1 MAAKAKANDTG
12 NEKIYVICGKD
23 KFLVGSECQKLLDT
37 LISPEDRSLSLFQ
50 PEVDKVE
57 ISEVLDELRTLPFL
71 ADKRVVLL
79 KDADSFVTANRP
91 VLEKYFAEPSR
102 CGVLV
107 LVVQKWQK
115 TTRLAKMLGKV
126 GKLIDVGDIGR
137 YQLGSYVSNYVTSTY
152 GKSMNRS
159 TAGMLVELVGDDVGR
174 LCSEA
179 DKLAIYVDQRKN
191 IELADVEALIGH
203 NRMFGAF
210 SVIDAITDG
219 RIDTAVERLRNMFM
233 MDRSAEFTVVGAFAF
248 HFRKMFRAKALLEKG
263 VNAQQVI
270 SQLRIFGNKD
280 GFFRQV
286 RALSLRQIGRVL
298 CELAR
303 IDHGMKTGQTTAG
316 VAIERLVVRL
326 GVATSHGGQSR
337 RTRAYG

>member
-1 MAAKAKANDTG
+1 MAAKAKTNDAG
-12 NEKIYVICGKD
+12 SERIYVICGKD
-23 KFLVGSECQKLLDT
+23 KFLVSGECQKLLET
-37 LISPEDRSLSLFQ
+37 LLSPEERSLSLFQ

-71 ADKRVVLL
+71 ADKRVALL
-79 KDADSFVTANRP
+79 KGADSFITANRP
-91 VLEKYFAEPSR
+91 ALEKYFAEPSR
-102 CGVLV
+102 CGVLI

-115 TTRLAKMLGKV
+115 STRLAKMLGKV

-137 YQLGSYVSNYVTSTY
+137 YQLAGYVSNYITSTH
-152 GKSMNRS
+152 GKSMNHS
-159 TAGMLVELVGDDVGR
+159 TASMLVELVGDDVGR

-179 DKLAIYVDQRKN
+179 DKLAIYVDQRKK

-263 VNAQQVI
+263 VNAQQI
-270 SQLRIFGNKD
+270 IGQLRVFGNKD

-303 IDHGMKTGQTTAG
+303 IDHGMKTGQTTVP

-326 GVATSHGGQSR
+326 GAAIAQASQGRQTR
-337 RTRAYG
+337 RYG